1 MPPAR
6 PHRADVVGLA
16 LIAKFQERFVG
27 RDRLVSRNDVRNLMA
42 SIEPLENLSSKL
54 IPKRIRL
61 GIGSKSQR
69 SESPARF
76 VFQSRSF
83 GVFLAGNR
91 CLVAI
96 LLGLRET
103 EEQSR

>member
-1 MPPAR
+1 MR
-6 PHRADVVGLA
+6 HTTFVDVA
-16 LIAKFQERFVG
+16 G
-27 RDRLVSRNDVRNLMA
+27 RGFASRLHSLSHEGFRNLLTSVERDCSLA
-42 SIEPLENLSSKL
+42 TKL

-69 SESPARF
+69 SESVTGF
-76 VFQSRSF
+76 IFQSRGF

-91 CLVAI
+91 RLVAI
-96 LLGLRET
+96 LLGFREA